1 MAFRLETEAGQDVRL
16 VPTGA
21 GFSDES
27 TGSTWTVVGHA
38 VSGAM
43 EVERLVPFE
52 RAFVSFWGA
61 WAASQREWKR
71 MVVPGAQLWE
81 R

>member
-61 WAASQREWKR
+61 WAASH
-71 MVVPGAQLWE
+71 PGAQLWE